1 MKKQAGTFI
10 AGVALAA
17 VVVGGAM
24 ALESAS
30 GPSKGTRYA
39 GEIGSPVACI
49 DPTCGTPVAVPT
61 IEALPTTVTVTDL
74 PSTGVGST
82 R

>member
-1 MKKQAGTFI
+1 MKKELVTFAAAI
-10 AGVALAA
+10 GLAA
-17 VVVGGAM
+17 SVVGGVVAID
-24 ALESAS
+24 
-30 GPSKGTRYA
+30 GPSKGVRYA
-39 GEIGSPVACI
+39 DVGSPVACL